1 MAVGLDKALLPV
13 CHTTT
18 AWGRVTFDMPRQLCH
33 GQFMAMAHRIHL
45 TRRVVS
51 SRSSTSL
58 VDCCPWSS
66 DCVLRV
72 PYVAHSKLCLRLM
85 LKMKIF
91 EAGFS
96 RKSIGC
102 IVTEALCIFVL

>member
-66 DCVLRV
+66 
-72 PYVAHSKLCLRLM
+72 LCSS
-85 LKMKIF
+85 
-91 EAGFS
+91 GS
-96 RKSIGC
+96 
-102 IVTEALCIFVL
+102 LCRPFQTLLEVDVEDEDF